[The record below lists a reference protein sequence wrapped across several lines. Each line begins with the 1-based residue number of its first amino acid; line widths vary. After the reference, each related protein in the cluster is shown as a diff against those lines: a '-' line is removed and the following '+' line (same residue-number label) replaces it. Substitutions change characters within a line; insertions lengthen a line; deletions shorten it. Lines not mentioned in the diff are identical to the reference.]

1 MLPALLTLRE
11 VQDLDDALGVVDG
24 RLADAPRALAAIDGK
39 ETEARGR
46 LERAERALE
55 ENGAARRRAEAE
67 LEDAE
72 AAVEKYEGQLLGASS
87 NVEYKG
93 LQQQI
98 GTTRQRISAVEDR
111 ILELME
117 DEGRLTKARADER
130 TGFREAAARMEEQRE
145 KVRAVERE
153 DRSEREALLGR
164 RKEAASRLTDALLA
178 QYERVRSARG
188 GRAVALVSVD
198 RCSACHVRLRPQLFE
213 ELRAGEKVL
222 ACESCARLL
231 CYEPPPG
238 EEGGGESEGEAEP
251 PETPAE
257 ASAG

>member
-11 VQDLDDALGVVDG
+11 VQDLDNALGEVDG
-24 RLADAPRALAAIDGK
+24 RLAEAPGALEAIDREEG
-39 ETEARGR
+39 EARGR
-46 LERAERALE
+46 LEQAERDLE

-72 AAVEKYEGQLLGASS
+72 AAVEKYEGQLLGAST

-93 LQQQI
+93 LQTQI
-98 GTTRQRISAVEDR
+98 RTTRERIGRVEDR

-117 DEGRLTKARADER
+117 DEGRLKKQCADRR
-130 TGFREAAARMEEQRE
+130 TGFEEAAARLEKRREE
-145 KVRAVERE
+145 VRAAARTDRAERE
-153 DRSEREALLGR
+153 TLLGQ
-164 RKEAASRLTDALLA
+164 RKEAASRLTEALLA
-178 QYERVRSARG
+178 QYERVRARW
-188 GRAVALVSVD
+188 GRAVAVVSVD

-213 ELRAGEKVL
+213 ELRAGKKVF
-222 ACESCARLL
+222 ACEACARLL

-238 EEGGGESEGEAEP
+238 EGEAEA
-251 PETPAE
+251 EGDAAAEAPAE